1 MEPAP
6 RKPISDLTLSTRT
19 RNGLANL
26 SIEFVDELTQKTD
39 LDLLQGKN
47 FGRQCL
53 REVREVLGQLGL
65 VLRDRPPRDNVERA
79 LLIARRFG
87 GFDGAHHKDWV
98 IDQMVR
104 ALTNCPTVE
113 GAAGLGDS
121 KEYLEFVAESCVGD
135 EGPNTYEWNV
145 GIAP

>member
-1 MEPAP
+1 M
-6 RKPISDLTLSTRT
+6 
-19 RNGLANL
+19 

-65 VLRDRPPRDNVERA
+65 TLRERPPRDNVERA

-87 GFDGAHHKDWV
+87 GIDGAHHKDWV

-104 ALTNCPTVE
+104 ALTGCPPINDDV
-113 GAAGLGDS
+113 LGDS
-121 KEYLEFVAESCVGD
+121 KEYQEFVAESCVGE
-135 EGPNTYEWNV
+135 EGPNTYSWNV
-145 GIAP
+145 GVAP